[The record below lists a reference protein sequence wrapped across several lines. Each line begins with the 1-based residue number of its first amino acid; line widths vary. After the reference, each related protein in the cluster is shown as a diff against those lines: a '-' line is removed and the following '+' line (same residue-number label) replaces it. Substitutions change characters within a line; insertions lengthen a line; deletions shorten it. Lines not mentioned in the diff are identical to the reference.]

1 MLPDI
6 PKEKFRFLGNTS
18 ITGAYLCLLSE
29 DLRQEAEEI
38 ARKMTYMELSVS
50 RNFMDEYM
58 SALFLPHT
66 DLSLFPTVAKLLK

>member
-6 PKEKFRFLGNTS
+6 PKERFVFMGNTS

-29 DLRQEAEEI
+29 ELRKEAEDI
-38 ARKMTYMELSVS
+38 TSKMTYIELSVYRS
-50 RNFMDEYM
+50 FMDEYM

-66 DLSLFPTVAKLLK
+66 DMSQFPTAAGMIK